1 MEYMFPLLAKLPN
14 TLIKLK
20 INGGCTFMQMSFITN
35 LANLQELAL
44 LFDDAYAIEG
54 FKKLQYI
61 RFPQL
66 QSLKIKNACPRYE
79 LLIKFLGSMDIT

>member
-1 MEYMFPLLAKLPN
+1 MEYMFPLLAKIPN

-20 INGGCTFMQMSFITN
+20 INGCTFMQMSFITN

-44 LFDDAYAIEG
+44 WFDDAYAIED

-61 RFPQL
+61 RFPH
-66 QSLKIKNACPRYE
+66 
-79 LLIKFLGSMDIT
+79 